1 MKNSL
6 IPEISLVIHP
16 SQLKEKVP
24 KFHINANAS
33 VRKSLSKRFGLIA
46 VNNFKLSLN
55 LQPLASTGIIILK
68 GHMKVSVVQ
77 SCVITL
83 DQVTNHLDELFEI
96 KFREYGTCDA
106 GNVEFEEEFESF
118 TNDRIDIGEVSV
130 QEFGLRLDPYP
141 RSVSASYKGVEFYMR
156 PNTEY
161 VGHPFSALVDLK
173 AKK

>member
-24 KFHINANAS
+24 KFRINANAS
-33 VRKSLSKRFGLIA
+33 VRESLSKRFGLIA

-77 SCVITL
+77 NCVITL
-83 DQVTNHLDELFEI
+83 DKISNHLDEIFEI
-96 KFREYGTCDA
+96 KFKDYGTCGA
-106 GNVEFEEEFESF
+106 ENVEFEEEFESY

-156 PNTEY
+156 PNTDY